1 MNKIKA
7 LVFHACIISSFFVNF
22 VYISRELIRYQLSFF
37 GNNDQTM
44 YYKMKNKLWMAQS
57 IAVFLLVAV
66 VCIGYPL
73 LKRNRKFAIFF
84 WVVVVLL
91 LLNSIG
97 NVLYLKDV
105 STYKKIWLANEVTLL
120 N

>member
-1 MNKIKA
+1 MNKIKVF
-7 LVFHACIISSFFVNF
+7 VFHTCIISSFIVNF
-22 VYISRELIRYQLSFF
+22 VYISRELIGYQLSFF

-44 YYKMKNKLWMAQS
+44 YYETKNKLWMAQS
-57 IAVFLLVAV
+57 FAMFLLVAGV
-66 VCIGYPL
+66 FIGYPL

-105 STYKKIWLANEVTLL
+105 LTYEMI
-120 N
+120 